1 MSGGSASKEFGD
13 LKKKYGELRGLYAKY
28 FPKVEPKLVE
38 ELVSYG
44 SDSDDSKDRL
54 YALQVF
60 SKEGSSL
67 GRVKQYVA
75 DKTGRVPAEYE
86 GGTHYVVNVYPTLDM
101 IKDIQGFEEVKH
113 ISGDYTFGSYSM
125 HSIHEHRGEDEASG
139 IRQT

>member
-13 LKKKYGELRGLYAKY
+13 LKEKYGQLRSTYEKY

-44 SDSDDSKDRL
+44 SNSADSKDRL
-54 YALQVF
+54 YALQIIG
-60 SKEGSSL
+60 KEGSSL
-67 GRVKQYVA
+67 GRVRQYLSE
-75 DKTGRVPAEYE
+75 KTGRVPTEYE

-101 IKDIQGFEEVKH
+101 IKDIRGFEEVER

-125 HSIHEHRGEDEASG
+125 HGIHEHRGEDEESR
-139 IRQT
+139 IRQA